1 MPNLLSQADLDYS
14 RPSSKFAKGT
24 LFLININEEG
34 RHALTIDAVFGLY
47 LIDVSEQVVVNFYKL
62 VCCLVQL
69 LRNCINEY
77 AFEVLTGIK
86 PIEADAAM

>member
-1 MPNLLSQADLDYS
+1 MPELLTHAGLDLS
-14 RPSSKFAKGT
+14 KPQSKFAKGT

-34 RHALTIDAVFGLY
+34 RLALTVDAIFGLY

-62 VCCLVQL
+62 ICCFVQL
-69 LRNCINEY
+69 LRNCINDH

-86 PIEADAAM
+86 PIET